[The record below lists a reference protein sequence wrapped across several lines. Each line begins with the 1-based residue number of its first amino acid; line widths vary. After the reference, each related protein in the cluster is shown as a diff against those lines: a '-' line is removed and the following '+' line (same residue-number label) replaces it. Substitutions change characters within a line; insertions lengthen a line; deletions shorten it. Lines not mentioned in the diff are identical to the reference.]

1 MSEFDQIEENAVP
14 AVEENAAPEENAVEP
29 VEPTEEEK
37 AAKKAELF
45 AKQSAGTA
53 KSWENQD
60 VRAARMIRRGV
71 LVTKP
76 DGSSVSFGSVAK
88 AFVELGLPLSKHY
101 SLRKDLRE
109 IEGQQIDFEYPEG
122 VRYTFQDV
130 AVSDKPAKAPK
141 ETKPAKLKEGD
152 EGYVVPAP
160 KAKKAKKEKVA
171 PTANLVPEDAAP
183 IDVEPSFD

>member
-1 MSEFDQIEENAVP
+1 MTNQIDENAIS
-14 AVEENAAPEENAVEP
+14 APEETNEVTIVEP
-29 VEPTEEEK
+29 VELTEEEK
-37 AAKKAELF
+37 VAKKAEHF

-53 KSWENQD
+53 NSWKNAD

-76 DGSSVSFGSVAK
+76 DGSSVTFGSVAK
-88 AFVELGLPLSKHY
+88 AFVELGLPISKHY
-101 SLRKDLRE
+101 ALRKDLRE

-130 AVSDKPAKAPK
+130 AIPEKPAKPAN
-141 ETKPAKLKEGD
+141 PAKLKEGD
-152 EGYVVPAP
+152 EGYVAPAL

-171 PTANLVPEDAAP
+171 PAANVVPEDAAP
-183 IDVEPSFD
+183 IDVEASFD